1 MNIVYL
7 LKALCLG
14 VALWLFAS
22 PAEARHANPMC
33 SLSAISDDAQMCR
46 LSPAVSAESCH
57 EMGMSTLQLPDSCLA
72 PGVRTLGA
80 LDLFEAACER
90 GYGASCAYGAN
101 LIVRRHA
108 GIDQDFARAYDLA
121 RTGCAAD
128 DADSCN
134 MLAFFY
140 VNAAGVERNIP
151 AARSA
156 LEKACTLG
164 SQQGCTMIANLPA
177 N

>member
-1 MNIVYL
+1 MKIEYF
-7 LKALCLG
+7 LKALCLAA
-14 VALWLFAS
+14 VLWLFAS

-57 EMGMSTLQLPDSCLA
+57 EMGIGTLQLPDSCLA

-80 LDLFEAACER
+80 LNLFEAACDR
-90 GYGASCAYGAN
+90 GYGPSCVYGAV
-101 LIVRRHA
+101 LIVQRYA
-108 GIDQDFARAYDLA
+108 GIDQDFTRAHGLA
-121 RTGCAAD
+121 STGCEAD
-128 DADSCN
+128 DADSCS

-151 AARSA
+151 AARTA
-156 LEKACTLG
+156 LEKACALG
-164 SQQGCTMIANLPA
+164 SQEGCTMIDNLPA